1 MAFLIPDNLKSR
13 TGVPEAIKRVA
24 RAFETGLDESA
35 IVWYEPLYDPSGEK
49 PHLVVLVPDRGIV
62 VLEALEVKSSGLL
75 GALRGKIRIVRDDRE
90 VELDNPLERAEK
102 LAKILR
108 ERIAAEP
115 RLSDVTIPVGAGAVL
130 TSLSREDAQNK
141 GVDRILD
148 LDCCLFRHD
157 LDATIAGKGQT
168 NLLRT
173 LTTMMSSTVEDPIP
187 AEKEKLLR
195 GIIQPETVIDRLA
208 EGTSGDQLTIFRP
221 GTGDD
226 DVIRVMDRQQEAMAK
241 SLGEGHRVIRG
252 VAGSGKTLI
261 LLYRARLLGKL
272 YPHFNFLL
280 TCYTRS
286 LAGQLRALLV
296 GYSNVEVIHLDKL
309 MFDTIRAGGLKHPG
323 YKDNNSGDRVA
334 QVALQ
339 ALQRGAGSRYHAIL
353 LDEAQ
358 DFSTD
363 ALKFA
368 LGLLEPGRDDVVI
381 VADAA
386 QNIFRRKFSW
396 KQAGI
401 QAQGRSRILR
411 VNYRNTREILEFAS
425 TFLLASRIL
434 RPDEVPDPEDENT
447 VIPPESS
454 MRSGPQ
460 PTVEVV
466 RDVRGEVQ
474 ASVKIVR
481 EWLRRSP
488 APRSIGVLYPGSI
501 DSGIDR
507 GNGIWDSLKNS
518 GCEAFW
524 LSDPRDSKSKDRL
537 ADVKSPIIVSTVH
550 SAKGLEFP
558 YVVLCG
564 LWRDNVDGEDNRR
577 VAYVGMTRATEFL
590 AVVSREGNPLIDD
603 LKMAASRTTG
613 SPA

>member
-1 MAFLIPDNLKSR
+1 
-13 TGVPEAIKRVA
+13 
-24 RAFETGLDESA
+24 
-35 IVWYEPLYDPSGEK
+35 
-49 PHLVVLVPDRGIV
+49 
-62 VLEALEVKSSGLL
+62 
-75 GALRGKIRIVRDDRE
+75 
-90 VELDNPLERAEK
+90 
-102 LAKILR
+102 
-108 ERIAAEP
+108 
-115 RLSDVTIPVGAGAVL
+115 
-130 TSLSREDAQNK
+130 
-141 GVDRILD
+141 
-148 LDCCLFRHD
+148 
-157 LDATIAGKGQT
+157 
-168 NLLRT
+168 
-173 LTTMMSSTVEDPIP
+173 
-187 AEKEKLLR
+187 
-195 GIIQPETVIDRLA
+195 
-208 EGTSGDQLTIFRP
+208 
-221 GTGDD
+221 
-226 DVIRVMDRQQEAMAK
+226 
-241 SLGEGHRVIRG
+241 
-252 VAGSGKTLI
+252 
-261 LLYRARLLGKL
+261 
-272 YPHFNFLL
+272 
-280 TCYTRS
+280 
-286 LAGQLRALLV
+286 
-296 GYSNVEVIHLDKL
+296 
-309 MFDTIRAGGLKHPG
+309 
-323 YKDNNSGDRVA
+323 
-334 QVALQ
+334 
-339 ALQRGAGSRYHAIL
+339 
-353 LDEAQ
+353 
-358 DFSTD
+358 
-363 ALKFA
+363 
-368 LGLLEPGRDDVVI
+368 
-381 VADAA
+381 
-386 QNIFRRKFSW
+386 
-396 KQAGI
+396 
-401 QAQGRSRILR
+401 
-411 VNYRNTREILEFAS
+411 
-425 TFLLASRIL
+425 
-434 RPDEVPDPEDENT
+434 VPDPEDENT